1 MNAREEVLRTIYGDK
16 YDTFSTGSSNYED
29 NVIVTVV
36 DELREAETSYEIE
49 KLSGEVKSLIGIEC
63 LMLDDPFEVYVSF
76 ENQQVIE
83 YFKTMVAWGE
93 EFNDVP
99 FVEFNELE
107 KTYYQGIEEK
117 ASNLS
122 DKVASMTDNCIMEID
137 DGTFGT
143 PYLHSSEWYVDYQ
156 GTINDVKGLLYMIP
170 IVDGDAKRPKMSKE
184 VAGVLLA
191 FKESLATHAIE
202 LQKQDDLNVP
212 YYNLV
217 EELKSN
223 GTLKNYSERSAR
235 VLRKKIK

>member
-16 YDTFSTGSSNYED
+16 YDTYSTSSSNYEN
-29 NVIVTVV
+29 NVILTVE
-36 DELREAETSYEIE
+36 DELMPAEVSYEVE
-49 KLSGEVKSLIGIEC
+49 KLSGEVKSLINIDC
-63 LMLDDPFEVYVSF
+63 LVMEDPFEVYVSF
-76 ENQQVIE
+76 EDQQVIE
-83 YFKTMVAWGE
+83 FFKTLVAWAE
-93 EFNDVP
+93 DFKDVS
-99 FVEFNELE
+99 FVCFREL
-107 KTYYQGIEEK
+107 KKRYYQGIEGKVSE
-117 ASNLS
+117 LT
-122 DKVASMTDNCIMEID
+122 DKVSDMTDNCIMEID
-137 DGTFGT
+137 DGSFGI
-143 PYLHSSEWYVDYQ
+143 PYTHDGKWYVDYQ
-156 GTINDVKGLLYMIP
+156 GTINDVRGLLYMIP
-170 IVDGDAKRPKMSKE
+170 IVNEDSKQPKMSKE